1 MASNLDAMAPE
12 NGKKTIAELI
22 ATFPEEER
30 LILTLHLVNMI
41 SATEIAEKLGVPER
55 AVASVIISGRT
66 RLIGLIS
73 KG

>member
-1 MASNLDAMAPE
+1 L
-12 NGKKTIAELI
+12 
-22 ATFPEEER
+22 PEEER

>member
-1 MASNLDAMAPE
+1 
-12 NGKKTIAELI
+12 
-22 ATFPEEER
+22 
-30 LILTLHLVNMI
+30 MI

>member
-1 MASNLDAMAPE
+1 MAA
-12 NGKKTIAELI
+12 NGSAKTIAEII
-22 ATFPEEER
+22 ATLPEEER

-55 AVASVIISGRT
+55 AVISVIASGRT

-73 KG
+73 